1 LREDR
6 VHIPLED
13 DDGGILL
20 PYPYDKLPC
29 LTSHIHPKFAIF
41 DAGEKLEALGELS
54 SSQQELREVLSG
66 NPGLEKIRIL
76 YSAWI
81 RTPPKDS
88 VNDIS
93 YNDPNFV
100 LAYEPEDDGDDSD
113 DPEDGDYTNR
123 TKIGRGNGTYLR
135 PRTRSVAAAERD
147 DGGDYD
153 NRTNRTKIGRGN
165 GTFPRPRTRSV
176 VAAERSRKAPVA
188 VKRQKVLSG
197 SSNHNQRLSKATLTR
212 FNQQFGEA
220 VWTGDRIRGWSKT
233 SLKQLVSSR
242 HSPIHRSSHLLS

>member
-1 LREDR
+1 MPFQRLREDR

-13 DDGGILL
+13 DDGGTLL

-123 TKIGRGNGTYLR
+123 TKIGL
-135 PRTRSVAAAERD
+135 
-147 DGGDYD
+147 
-153 NRTNRTKIGRGN
+153 GN
-165 GTFPRPRTRSV
+165 GTFPRPRTRSA